1 MENEAK
7 AKTRTADMTEMQH
20 VIKEMIDERMSDVQ
34 VVTIFKA
41 LDTDGDGSL
50 GFDEFVKAYQVLNPN
65 ASMVQLTAM
74 FQEADL
80 DGSGTLDLHEVS
92 FQLINLDSHRVTFSY
107 STLDYSTPL
116 QFIQL
121 AKIAPLDL
129 LGKQSLFDRDT
140 RGMMQL
146 LPSTEEYFGEML
158 VKSYNKG
165 VGLMTMSQSQ
175 HLAMELYESR
185 IASMQ
190 RFVAMTVMFHQMGM
204 RVQTFFEKIS
214 FGLLGYRMDRT
225 HSIMRI
231 ATTAS
236 PVSGADVHVRERM
249 LELHHRYKIQK
260 SIETITRALQK
271 WKQIKD
277 QMRIANLKQRS
288 TVD

>member
-1 MENEAK
+1 MEHKAK

-20 VIKEMIDERMSDVQ
+20 VLEEMIDERMSDVQ
-34 VVTIFKA
+34 VVTIFNA

-65 ASMVQLTAM
+65 ASMVQLNAM

-80 DGSGTLDLHEVS
+80 DGSGTIDLHEVS

-140 RGMMQL
+140 RGLMQL
-146 LPSTEEYFGEML
+146 LPSKEEYFGEMMI
-158 VKSYNKG
+158 KSYNKG
-165 VGLMTMSQSQ
+165 VGLITVSQSQ

-190 RFVAMTVMFHQMGM
+190 RFVA
-204 RVQTFFEKIS
+204 
-214 FGLLGYRMDRT
+214 
-225 HSIMRI
+225 
-231 ATTAS
+231 
-236 PVSGADVHVRERM
+236 
-249 LELHHRYKIQK
+249 
-260 SIETITRALQK
+260 
-271 WKQIKD
+271 
-277 QMRIANLKQRS
+277 
-288 TVD
+288 